1 MGTNPQLLA
10 VLGAAAVLL
19 LLGVGLV
26 ALLRRKRVST
36 AQRREAQLKVA
47 ISSKAAAAEE
57 QKRQKEEEQASL
69 TESGVLAIHQ
79 LVRQL
84 AADGDLEGAEK
95 WALSALGSDPRR
107 IEVAVQLAEIYHD
120 MGRRKAFFATL
131 ERYVI
136 SRRDELRPDQQA
148 RIDRMGAD
156 LSALP
161 PDARED

>member
-1 MGTNPQLLA
+1 METNPQLLV

-19 LLGVGLV
+19 LLGLGLV
-26 ALLRRKRVST
+26 LLLRRKRVST
-36 AQRREAQLKVA
+36 AHNREAQLKAAVA
-47 ISSKAAAAEE
+47 SKAAAAEE
-57 QKRQKEEEQASL
+57 QKRQKEEEQANL

-95 WALSALGSDPRR
+95 WALQALDSDPRR
-107 IEVAVQLAEIYHD
+107 IEVAVQLAEIYHG

-131 ERYVI
+131 DRHVI

-148 RIDRMGAD
+148 RIERMVAE

-161 PDARED
+161 ADPRED